1 MAKRFTDTDIWKKQR
16 WFRKLDPI
24 YKLAFC
30 YIKDM
35 CNHAGVWSVDCTDL
49 MEDLGIEEFSL
60 QDFITAV
67 NVEYDKISGKRVH
80 KERLLLIGESN
91 LWITQFIQFQYQ
103 GKDGKVSPCVKA
115 VKSALQY
122 LDGIGTL
129 HEGLTKG
136 YLTLSEELPE
146 GFVSIKDKDKDKD
159 IEELLEDIVLDTKQ
173 RVVVSLLIEK
183 GLLNENDS
191 ETHKKQIIM
200 LIDEMLSVYKKHKPG
215 YFDSMEVDY
224 PALLQIAYAIAKR
237 KQWPRAEVVGE
248 RKDEVVTSWD
258 RICAYVIGSE
268 NPFYQKLT
276 IDGIANPKIFQK
288 IEEEMRVAKDSGI
301 KKARA
306 KAGRYDTGYDGQDV
320 FDN

>member
-60 QDFITAV
+60 QDFISAV
-67 NVEYDKISGKRVH
+67 NVEYDKISGRKVH
-80 KERLLLIGESN
+80 KERLLLVGESN
-91 LWITQFIQFQYQ
+91 LWITQFVQFQYQ

-129 HEGLTKG
+129 YEGLAKG

-146 GFVSIKDKDKDKD
+146 GFVSIKDKDKDID
-159 IEELLEDIVLDTKQ
+159 SILEDIVLDSKE
-173 RVVVSLLIEK
+173 RIVISLLLEK
-183 GLLNENDS
+183 GLLNEEDS
-191 ETHKKQIIM
+191 ETHKKLSIM

-215 YFDSMEVDY
+215 YLDTMEVDY
-224 PALLQIAYAIAKR
+224 PALLQIAYAIARR
-237 KQWPRAEVVGE
+237 KQWTRAEVVGA
-248 RKDEVVTSWD
+248 RKAEVLSSWD
-258 RICAYVIGSE
+258 RICAHLINSD
-268 NPFYQKLT
+268 NSFFQKLT
-276 IDGIANPKIFQK
+276 INGIAIAKNFQS
-288 IEEEMRVAKDSGI
+288 IEEDMRTAADGTMRKAKTKSGHLNTGI
-301 KKARA
+301 TNQDI
-306 KAGRYDTGYDGQDV
+306 YD
-320 FDN
+320 N

>member
-60 QDFITAV
+60 QDFISAV
-67 NVEYDKISGKRVH
+67 NVEYDKISGRKVH
-80 KERLLLIGESN
+80 KERLLLVGESN
-91 LWITQFIQFQYQ
+91 LWITQFVQFQYQ

-129 HEGLTKG
+129 YEGLAKG

-146 GFVSIKDKDKDKD
+146 GFVSIKDKDKDID
-159 IEELLEDIVLDTKQ
+159 SILEDIVLDSKE
-173 RVVVSLLIEK
+173 RIVISLLLEK
-183 GLLNENDS
+183 GLLNDEDS
-191 ETHKKQIIM
+191 ETHKKLSIM
-200 LIDEMLSVYKKHKPG
+200 LIDEMLAVYQKHKPG
-215 YFDSMEVDY
+215 YMDSTEVDY

-237 KQWPRAEVVGE
+237 KKWSRAEVVGE
-248 RKDEVVTSWD
+248 RKGDVLASWD
-258 RICAYVIGSE
+258 KICSYVIGSDKS
-268 NPFYQKLT
+268 FYQKLT
-276 IDGIANPKIFQK
+276 INGIANPRNFQN
-288 IEEEMRVAKDSGI
+288 IEEEMRVACETGI
-301 KKARA
+301 KKTKA
-306 KAGRYDTGYDGQDV
+306 KAGRYDTGIDSQDIYD
-320 FDN
+320 N